1 MASKSW
7 CMTLNNW
14 EPADWESVKM
24 FIETECTVGAMGR
37 EVGESGTPHLQ
48 IAFRMK
54 KPCRMAHLKEMWP
67 RGHFEVMKAR
77 DDSAFTYCKKDDP
90 AAFWHDTRAQGKRS
104 DLVELYDKL
113 KAGKTVFEI
122 LDDNP
127 TMQHIKIAECWM
139 KYKTVKRPHDM
150 REVLWFYGPT
160 GTGKTRTAYEIDP
173 DLLSV
178 TCTGVHDRVWFDGYM
193 GQRTILLDDIRP
205 DVLKFVKLL
214 KLLDRY
220 TQLEQTKGG
229 MVWANYS
236 RVIVTTPTHPSTWTT
251 DGEDIAQLMRRITE
265 IRRFDVVQPAV
276 NPVPGDVDAADA

>member
-1 MASKSW
+1 
-7 CMTLNNW
+7 
-14 EPADWESVKM
+14 
-24 FIETECTVGAMGR
+24 
-37 EVGESGTPHLQ
+37 
-48 IAFRMK
+48 
-54 KPCRMAHLKEMWP
+54 
-67 RGHFEVMKAR
+67 
-77 DDSAFTYCKKDDP
+77 
-90 AAFWHDTRAQGKRS
+90 
-104 DLVELYDKL
+104 
-113 KAGKTVFEI
+113 
-122 LDDNP
+122 
-127 TMQHIKIAECWM
+127 
-139 KYKTVKRPHDM
+139 
-150 REVLWFYGPT
+150 
-160 GTGKTRTAYEIDP
+160 
-173 DLLSV
+173 
-178 TCTGVHDRVWFDGYM
+178 M